1 MCMLG
6 KRKFSIYKRKYV
18 GAVFTYFLKAFDTAT
33 HDLLIAKLAAYGC
46 SQKSFNLT
54 LSDLK
59 NRSQRVNVVNTFN
72 SREEIIAKAPLYWDL
87 YCSLSS

>member
-18 GAVFTYFLKAFDTAT
+18 GAVFTDFLKAFDTAT
-33 HDLLIAKLAAYGC
+33 HDLLIAKLAACGC
-46 SQKSFNLT
+46 SQKSLDLM

-59 NRSQRVNVVNTFN
+59 NLSQRVNVINTSN
-72 SREEIIAKAPLYWDL
+72 SREEIIAEAPFY
-87 YCSLSS
+87 